1 MNIFHQ
7 NFIPLGYPNIPK
19 SRPYHLP
26 PLITFYTIWA
36 VFSSKQ
42 GGVTH
47 SRVGIK
53 AWHFTYFANRVPG
66 RFNVK
71 KKKKIPAPSSFAAT
85 DSEGCF
91 RKNLTQVFGFDYCSC
106 YHTLIFEKK
115 TSDLIAPKFNAES
128 LETNL
133 KCQKS
138 KTTFIQGIILRFSNL
153 TCQWR

>member
-1 MNIFHQ
+1 MNIFYK
-7 NFIPLGYPNIPK
+7 NIIPLGYPNIPK

-53 AWHFTYFANRVPG
+53 VWHFTYFANTIPG

-71 KKKKIPAPSSFAAT
+71 KKKKIPALSSFAAT
-85 DSEGCF
+85 GGEGYLK
-91 RKNLTQVFGFDYCSC
+91 KNVTQFFGFDYYSC

-115 TSDLIAPKFNAES
+115 TPDLIAPKFNAES

-138 KTTFIQGIILRFSNL
+138 KTTFIQGIILEFSNL
-153 TCQWR
+153 TRQLR